1 MGRCSSSSV
10 CLQCSNDEHNSSSY
24 RLYTNTLTSSAD
36 CRARCPPNHYSTS
49 NNATVRPVLKCVSC
63 AACADGMVRVGCNDD
78 APENYGTCEP
88 AGTNGDGD
96 NGSSIMIGASAGSIL
111 LISMAA
117 GMLYRRRNLKRLKD
131 ANDSL
136 VEMRG
141 RRDSSNFEM
150 TVNPL
155 HLSGK
160 RGGSLSPRQRKKS
173 FDDEETAQRMRALE
187 EELMVAKRENQRNS
201 AVEYL
206 KTHHDRSSAH
216 HAPQKKSFGQVQVHE
231 SHAVL

>member
-1 MGRCSSSSV
+1 M
-10 CLQCSNDEHNSSSY
+10 
-24 RLYTNTLTSSAD
+24 
-36 CRARCPPNHYSTS
+36 
-49 NNATVRPVLKCVSC
+49 
-63 AACADGMVRVGCNDD
+63 
-78 APENYGTCEP
+78 P
-88 AGTNGDGD
+88 AGTNTDGKAFSD
-96 NGSSIMIGASAGSIL
+96 CSTVIIGASVGSMFFV
-111 LISMAA
+111 SMAA
-117 GMLYRRRNLKRLKD
+117 ALVCRRRNLKRLRD

-136 VEMRG
+136 VEMRE